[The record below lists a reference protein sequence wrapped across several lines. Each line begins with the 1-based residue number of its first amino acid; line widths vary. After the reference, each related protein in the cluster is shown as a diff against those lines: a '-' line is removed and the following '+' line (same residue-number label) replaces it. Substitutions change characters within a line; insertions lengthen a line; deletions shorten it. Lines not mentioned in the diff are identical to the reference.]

1 MLARYTVKYQARRL
15 TGTVG
20 GGGGREALVPCVLT
34 NLLEQTKCQS
44 LLARAAGRN
53 KIYNSITRKI
63 CSMVFDKINGC
74 HMNQS

>member
-1 MLARYTVKYQARRL
+1 MLHTVKYQARRL

-20 GGGGREALVPCVLT
+20 GGGGREALVPCVQT

-44 LLARAAGRN
+44 LLALAASRN
-53 KIYNSITRKI
+53 KIYNGITRKI
-63 CSMVFDKINGC
+63 CRMVFDKINGY